1 MEQPRIV
8 EEECIVYGV
17 VEEVLTQRVTLRMSE
32 SLIQSVEAAVFEAD
46 DADLKDAQRIQRQYQ
61 VAVGNVVKV
70 LPTRI
75 SLVDKLVL
83 VDVDIEGLLYHKF
96 VEDHIELE
104 IEGIV
109 STTEANYAIV
119 ALDEY
124 IFGKLEISE
133 LLEDADEAKQSRT

>member
-17 VEEVLTQRVTLRMSE
+17 VEEVLTQRVTLRISE
-32 SLIQSVEAAVFEAD
+32 SLIQSVEAAAFEAD
-46 DADLKDAQRIQRQYQ
+46 DADLKDAQRIQQQHQ

-83 VDVDIEGLLYHKF
+83 VDVDVEGLLYHKF
-96 VEDHIELE
+96 VEAHIELE

-109 STTEANYAIV
+109 STIEANYAIV

-133 LLEDADEAKQSRT
+133 LLEDTDGPKQSRS